1 MKFYDCVTAPSPRR
15 VRIFLAEKDL
25 DIETQQ
31 VDLRSGEQFSDSFRE
46 VNPDCTVPALELD
59 DGTVLTE
66 VFAICQYI
74 EGIHPEPLIM
84 GRDARERALVTM
96 WNTKIEQ
103 QGMAAVAEAF
113 RNNAK
118 GFRNRAMT
126 GPNDIEQLPQLVE
139 RGADRVRQ
147 FLDRLDGHLGDH
159 TYVAGDEFSIADIT
173 AFVMLEFARGVKV
186 DLGNERSSLDRWYSQ
201 VKERPASGH

>member
-1 MKFYDCVTAPSPRR
+1 MKFYDCITAPSPRR
-15 VRIFLAEKDL
+15 VRIFLAEKGL

-74 EGIHPEPLIM
+74 EAIHPEPPIM

-96 WNTKIEQ
+96 WNTKVEQ
-103 QGMAAVAEAF
+103 QGLAAVAEAF
-113 RNNAK
+113 RNNSK

-126 GPNDIEQLPQLVE
+126 GPSDIEQLPQLVE
-139 RGADRVRQ
+139 RGTDRVRQ
-147 FLDRLDGHLGDH
+147 FFDRLDGHLGEY

-173 AFVMLEFARGVKV
+173 AFVTLEFARGVKV
-186 DLGNERSSLDRWYSQ
+186 DFGNERPNLGRWYDQ
-201 VKERPASGH
+201 IKERPASGH